1 MDPTTGA
8 VKAWVGGINYK
19 YFKFDHVRQAKR
31 QPGSLFKAFVYG
43 TAMEQDYIPCQKL
56 QDISPTFKLPGG
68 NTWSPPNAGGDRG
81 SGEWFTLRQALAKS
95 LNSIT
100 AQMLQKL
107 GEQNIVNFAHRAG
120 ISSKLDAVPSLCLGV
135 SDCSLY
141 ELVGAYST
149 FVNSGNHTKPFYIT
163 RIEDKN
169 GNVIQNFVPETKQG
183 MNEQTA
189 YKMLYML
196 MGGVE
201 EIGGTSNAIPAELK
215 SENEVGGK
223 TGTTNNASDGWYM
236 GVTHNLVSGA
246 WVGGD
251 DRSIHYRNWSMGSGG
266 ETARPIWVAYM
277 KRIYADKSLEY
288 KKGVFKQPADGID
301 VTLRDC
307 ARYDSNDTDQ
317 TWDPNN

>member
-1 MDPTTGA
+1 
-8 VKAWVGGINYK
+8 VV
-19 YFKFDHVRQAKR
+19 
-31 QPGSLFKAFVYG
+31 S
-43 TAMEQDYIPCQKL
+43 
-56 QDISPTFKLPGG
+56 
-68 NTWSPPNAGGDRG
+68 
-81 SGEWFTLRQALAKS
+81 
-95 LNSIT
+95 
-100 AQMLQKL
+100 
-107 GEQNIVNFAHRAG
+107 FAHRAG
-120 ISSKLDAVPSLCLGV
+120 VSSKLDAVPSLCLGV

-149 FVNSGNHTKPFYIT
+149 FVNAGNSTKPFYIT

-215 SENEVGGK
+215 SDNEIGGK
-223 TGTTNNASDGWYM
+223 TGTTNDASDGWYM

-251 DRSIHYRNWSMGSGG
+251 DRSIHYRNWTMGSGG

-277 KRIYADKSLEY
+277 KRIYADKTLQY
-288 KKGVFKQPADGID
+288 KKGVFKQPANGID

-307 ARYDSNDTDQ
+307 SKYNSPDPQLKDDKN
-317 TWDPNN
+317 WEDPNN